1 MPLLLIP
8 LLVLG
13 VMALWAVLLPL
24 SILQRY
30 RHGRQRR
37 RAQPFAV
44 RVNAWLMLVSAPLF
58 VASAW
63 LSGYWIEG
71 AALHAL
77 IGLGLGVV
85 TGIVGLWIT
94 RFDATPQGLFYTP
107 PAALVLLLSLL
118 VAVRI
123 VAGLWQ
129 LLRRWHA
136 VEAVPPGLLADH
148 ASLFAV
154 GGLLLGYYLAY
165 AWGLKRRLGRPGRR

>member
-13 VMALWAVLLPL
+13 VVALWAVLLPL

-30 RHGRQRR
+30 RYGRQRR
-37 RAQPFAV
+37 RAQPLAV
-44 RVNAWLMLVSAPLF
+44 RINAWLMLVSAPLF

-63 LSGYWIEG
+63 LSGYWIAG
-71 AALHAL
+71 AVFHAL
-77 IGLGLGVV
+77 PGLGAGVV
-85 TGIVGLWIT
+85 LGIVGLWIT
-94 RFDATPQGLFYTP
+94 RFESTPQGLYYTP
-107 PAALVLLLSLL
+107 PAALVLVLSLV
-118 VAVRI
+118 VAARVGL
-123 VAGLWQ
+123 GLWQ

-136 VEAVPPGLLADH
+136 VDAVPPGPLADH

-165 AWGLKRRLGRPGRR
+165 AWGLKRRLGKPGRR